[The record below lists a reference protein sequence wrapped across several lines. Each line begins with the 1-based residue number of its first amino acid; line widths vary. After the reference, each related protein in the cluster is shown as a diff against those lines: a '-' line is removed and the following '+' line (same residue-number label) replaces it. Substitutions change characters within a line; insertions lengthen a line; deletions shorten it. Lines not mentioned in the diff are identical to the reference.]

1 METRNWRLRS
11 ACLAVVLLI
20 AGIGATACRAQPQ
33 EKVQLRMLV
42 AGSLLIPFDKLEQA
56 FEAQH
61 PDVDVLVEGH
71 GSIQCVRQV
80 TELDELVDI
89 VAVADYALIPMLM
102 YESREPETGEPY
114 ATWHLQFATN
124 RLGIAY
130 TPQSAYADEIDADNW
145 YEVVSRPDVLLG
157 LSDPRFD
164 ACGYRGLMTAQL
176 AESYYGDTTI
186 FHRVFGSRL
195 TPYVQIEERDGTD
208 IIQVPE
214 TLQPK
219 EDSGLIVRGSSV
231 RLLGLL
237 ESGDLD
243 YAFEYESVSR
253 QHGLEFLPLPPEIN
267 LSDEARAADYAR
279 VRVSLDFQR
288 FASVKPEFVGG
299 PIIYGITIPSN
310 APHPGLATEFIRFL
324 FGPEGQ
330 EIMARN
336 QHPMIVPPVADNAE
350 AVPAELTDLIK

>member
-1 METRNWRLRS
+1 MMLKKI
-11 ACLAVVLLI
+11 AHAAILLLI
-20 AGIGATACRAQPQ
+20 LSSGLTACKSQ
-33 EKVQLRMLV
+33 EPSQLRVLA
-42 AGSLLIPFDKLEQA
+42 AGSLLIPFDELEQA

-71 GSIQCVRQV
+71 GSIQCVRHV
-80 TELDELVDI
+80 TELDELADV

-114 ATWHLQFATN
+114 ATWHLRFATN

-164 ACGYRGLMTAQL
+164 ACGYRGLMATQL
-176 AESYYGDTTI
+176 AEAYYGDAAI

-195 TPYVQIEERDGTD
+195 TPYVQIEEREDANV
-208 IIQVPE
+208 ILVPE

-253 QHGLEFLPLPPEIN
+253 QHGLEFLPLPPEID

-279 VRVSLDFQR
+279 VRVSLDYQR

-299 PIIYGITIPSN
+299 QIVYGITIPSN
-310 APHPGLATEFIRFL
+310 APHPDLAAEFIRL
-324 FGPEGQ
+324 IFGPEGQ

-336 QHPMIVPPVADNAE
+336 QHPMIVPAEVDNPE
-350 AVPAELTDLIK
+350 AAPDSLEGLGEE